1 MVVSSE
7 LAGEVEWLVKGMIG
21 ALAMAWECVMVV
33 WLASQVWVFHWP
45 YLGLSSLASVV
56 CDSGHGTYCGDGLQ
70 NLVQMVSVAGFG
82 ASLESCLLMKI
93 EKLSTLTPVVGLALD
108 VE

>member
-1 MVVSSE
+1 MV
-7 LAGEVEWLVKGMIG
+7 
-21 ALAMAWECVMVV
+21 
-33 WLASQVWVFHWP
+33 
-45 YLGLSSLASVV
+45 
-56 CDSGHGTYCGDGLQ
+56 DGTYCGDGLQ

-108 VE
+108 VADGEWRFSEELRILLCLMGSEEV